1 MLALALLGTIIS
13 IIVGL
18 IASRIAAKVGCDLRE
33 NVFKK
38 VVFFSNSEMDNF
50 STASLITRS
59 TNDIQQIQMVLVL
72 ILRMIIYAP
81 ILGIGGVIKILNTD
95 TSMAWIVGFA
105 IVVILFIISILMIIA
120 LPKFKKCNPL

>member
-1 MLALALLGTIIS
+1 MYL
-13 IIVGL
+13 
-18 IASRIAAKVGCDLRE
+18 KGCVL
-33 NVFKK
+33 FK
-38 VVFFSNSEMDNF
+38 FRMDNF

-95 TSMAWIVGFA
+95 TSMAWLLFA
-105 IVVILFIISILMIIA
+105 IVVILFIISILMIVHCKIQKMQS
-120 LPKFKKCNPL
+120 LVDRLNL